1 MQYSLNYS
9 GTRFVKLLSFL
20 VDPFFKSSLI
30 MVCHLKQMT
39 HDHPLIRRDN
49 SIKRSKC
56 ASDGADEPVFPLVP
70 ISDLLNAW
78 MAMGLY
84 NGRFDTKSF
93 RDRYKLFQSRC
104 KMFHVLGLKKQ
115 RTCSKCLSCSCQN
128 SYILEVSEIS
138 QGCVVW
144 LKGVCVETTGF
155 RIRRDRGRPHRT
167 WKGCLKLFL
176 THWTW
181 IIVILITIVFQSCLT
196 VSRSLRVL
204 LVCGRAS
211 RHQRNRHIVIPI
223 EPYYQHKKHF
233 EHVLCFLSQVHE
245 TFYTS
250 IETTCIDRETILY
263 RNLRWLTPW
272 PFKHSEGHW

>member
-1 MQYSLNYS
+1 MCNTSFCEIWHLFSRAPIRNFLWCYYRWLITSLALEKCKKRMRCCLNYS
-9 GTRFVKLLSFL
+9 GQARFLSTENWNYSILWWIPSYFLSLWLSFE
-20 VDPFFKSSLI
+20 
-30 MVCHLKQMT
+30 T
-39 HDHPLIRRDN
+39 NDHPPIRRDN
-49 SIKRSKC
+49 AIKRRKC
-56 ASDGADEPVFPLVP
+56 VSDGADDSVAP

-78 MAMGLY
+78 MAMGLV

-128 SYILEVSEIS
+128 SYILEVTEIS

-181 IIVILITIVFQSCLT
+181 IIVILVTIVFQSCLT

-223 EPYYQHKKHF
+223 ERTKSKKN
-233 EHVLCFLSQVHE
+233 CF
-245 TFYTS
+245 
-250 IETTCIDRETILY
+250 IL
-263 RNLRWLTPW
+263 N
-272 PFKHSEGHW
+272 